1 VTDTKKVIESK
12 ANEKEWRLECER
24 VKKHL
29 ENISN
34 VDQKEWRYHIE
45 RSKEL
50 SEKIQEDVASL

>member
-1 VTDTKKVIESK
+1 M
-12 ANEKEWRLECER
+12 ECER

-50 SEKIQEDVASL
+50 SEKIQEDVD